1 MIYEFVGFPAY
12 EAAVESEIGLLGV
25 LPVDASNELG
35 IRLGRIYKLVRKGVM
50 DLVRVTRYDGSV
62 SLYVPLRSIR
72 AYQTGVNKRS
82 PTMLSHWRLAMLIL
96 TGSGAWGA
104 ASGLAVRLCPSPGA
118 SNTGT
123 YSHVWTLPPLSVYP
137 ACHNPYYYAWL
148 FLVFSFPY
156 SSLDD
161 FKLFSAV
168 FLKGFNFSFPAVIRI
183 QSVAFRPTHFWPF
196 QDNLFLYKRFHCS

>member
-72 AYQTGVNKRS
+72 AYQAGVKRS
-82 PTMLSHWRLAMLIL
+82 PTMLSHWRLAMLESDRL
-96 TGSGAWGA
+96 RGGA
-104 ASGLAVRLCPSPGA
+104 ASGLAVRFTKPGPVTPGFSLMGRNTPPFVRILC
-118 SNTGT
+118 
-123 YSHVWTLPPLSVYP
+123 LS
-137 ACHNPYYYAWL
+137 
-148 FLVFSFPY
+148 
-156 SSLDD
+156 
-161 FKLFSAV
+161 
-168 FLKGFNFSFPAVIRI
+168 
-183 QSVAFRPTHFWPF
+183 
-196 QDNLFLYKRFHCS
+196 

>member
-72 AYQTGVNKRS
+72 AYQTGVNKR
-82 PTMLSHWRLAMLIL
+82 PLPCFHWRLAMLIL
-96 TGSGAWGA
+96 TGSGACGRGLRSSCSA
-104 ASGLAVRLCPSPGA
+104 ACPSPGA

-123 YSHVWTLPPLSVYP
+123 YSHVWTLPPFVRIPCLSQSLLLCLVISGFQLS
-137 ACHNPYYYAWL
+137 L
-148 FLVFSFPY
+148 FLP
-156 SSLDD
+156 
-161 FKLFSAV
+161 
-168 FLKGFNFSFPAVIRI
+168 G
-183 QSVAFRPTHFWPF
+183 
-196 QDNLFLYKRFHCS
+196 

>member
-82 PTMLSHWRLAMLIL
+82 PTMLSHWRLAMLD
-96 TGSGAWGA
+96 SD
-104 ASGLAVRLCPSPGA
+104 RLRGVWARPPVELFGFCPSPGA

-123 YSHVWTLPPLSVYP
+123 YSHVWTLPPFVRIPCLSQSLLLCLVISGFQLS
-137 ACHNPYYYAWL
+137 L
-148 FLVFSFPY
+148 FLP
-156 SSLDD
+156 
-161 FKLFSAV
+161 
-168 FLKGFNFSFPAVIRI
+168 G
-183 QSVAFRPTHFWPF
+183 
-196 QDNLFLYKRFHCS
+196 

>member
-72 AYQTGVNKRS
+72 AYQAGVKRS
-82 PTMLSHWRLAMLIL
+82 PTMLSHWRLAMLESDRL
-96 TGSGAWGA
+96 RGWGRGLRSSC
-104 ASGLAVRLCPSPGA
+104 SGLLKPGPVTPGF
-118 SNTGT
+118 SLMGRNT
-123 YSHVWTLPPLSVYP
+123 LPLSVSFAY
-137 ACHNPYYYAWL
+137 HNSYLYAWL
-148 FLVFSFPY
+148 FLVFGLSY
-156 SSLDD
+156 SALDD
-161 FKLFSAV
+161 FELFPPIFLQV
-168 FLKGFNFSFPAVIRI
+168 FNLSFPAVIRL
-183 QSVAFRPTHFWPF
+183 SR
-196 QDNLFLYKRFHCS
+196 

>member
-82 PTMLSHWRLAMLIL
+82 PYHAFHWRLAMLIL
-96 TGSGAWGA
+96 TGSGACGRG
-104 ASGLAVRLCPSPGA
+104 SGLAVRLCPSPGA

-123 YSHVWTLPPLSVYP
+123 YLTYGPSLCPYTL
-137 ACHNPYYYAWL
+137 
-148 FLVFSFPY
+148 LVTIPTIMLGYFW
-156 SSLDD
+156 
-161 FKLFSAV
+161 FSA
-168 FLKGFNFSFPAVIRI
+168 FPIPPWMI
-183 QSVAFRPTHFWPF
+183 L
-196 QDNLFLYKRFHCS
+196 NCSRRCS

>member
-82 PTMLSHWRLAMLIL
+82 LPCFLTGGWRCWIL
-96 TGSGAWGA
+96 TGSGRVGA
-104 ASGLAVRLCPSPGA
+104 ASGLAVRL
-118 SNTGT
+118 
-123 YSHVWTLPPLSVYP
+123 LPKSR
-137 ACHNPYYYAWL
+137 C
-148 FLVFSFPY
+148 
-156 SSLDD
+156 
-161 FKLFSAV
+161 
-168 FLKGFNFSFPAVIRI
+168 
-183 QSVAFRPTHFWPF
+183 
-196 QDNLFLYKRFHCS
+196 

>member
-96 TGSGAWGA
+96 TGWACGR
-104 ASGLAVRLCPSPGA
+104 GLRSSCSAFCPSPGA

-123 YSHVWTLPPLSVYP
+123 YSRMDLASLCPYTLLVTIPTIMLGYFWFS
-137 ACHNPYYYAWL
+137 AFL
-148 FLVFSFPY
+148 FLP
-156 SSLDD
+156 
-161 FKLFSAV
+161 
-168 FLKGFNFSFPAVIRI
+168 G
-183 QSVAFRPTHFWPF
+183 
-196 QDNLFLYKRFHCS
+196 

>member
-82 PTMLSHWRLAMLIL
+82 PTMLS
-96 TGSGAWGA
+96 
-104 ASGLAVRLCPSPGA
+104 LAVGDVDSDRLRACGRGLRSSCSASAQVPVLVTPGLTLTYGPCLPCP
-118 SNTGT
+118 
-123 YSHVWTLPPLSVYP
+123 YTL
-137 ACHNPYYYAWL
+137 
-148 FLVFSFPY
+148 LVTIPTIMLGYFW
-156 SSLDD
+156 
-161 FKLFSAV
+161 FSA
-168 FLKGFNFSFPAVIRI
+168 FPIPPWMI
-183 QSVAFRPTHFWPF
+183 L
-196 QDNLFLYKRFHCS
+196 NCSRRCS

>member
-82 PTMLSHWRLAMLIL
+82 PTMLSHWRLAMLDSDRLRGVGRGLRSSCSASAQVPVLVTPGL
-96 TGSGAWGA
+96 TLTYGPC
-104 ASGLAVRLCPSPGA
+104 LPCP
-118 SNTGT
+118 
-123 YSHVWTLPPLSVYP
+123 YTL
-137 ACHNPYYYAWL
+137 
-148 FLVFSFPY
+148 LVTIPTIMLGYFW
-156 SSLDD
+156 
-161 FKLFSAV
+161 FSA
-168 FLKGFNFSFPAVIRI
+168 FPIPPWMI
-183 QSVAFRPTHFWPF
+183 L
-196 QDNLFLYKRFHCS
+196 NCSRRCS

>member
-82 PTMLSHWRLAMLIL
+82 PTMLSHWRLAMLD
-96 TGSGAWGA
+96 SDRPGACGR
-104 ASGLAVRLCPSPGA
+104 GLRSSCSACPSPGA

-123 YSHVWTLPPLSVYP
+123 YSRMDLASLVRIPCLSQSLLLCLVISGFQLS
-137 ACHNPYYYAWL
+137 L
-148 FLVFSFPY
+148 FLP
-156 SSLDD
+156 
-161 FKLFSAV
+161 
-168 FLKGFNFSFPAVIRI
+168 G
-183 QSVAFRPTHFWPF
+183 
-196 QDNLFLYKRFHCS
+196 

>member
-96 TGSGAWGA
+96 TGSGACGRGLRSSCS
-104 ASGLAVRLCPSPGA
+104 ASCPSPGA

-123 YSHVWTLPPLSVYP
+123 YSHVWTLPPFVRIPCLSQSLLLCLVISGFQLS
-137 ACHNPYYYAWL
+137 L
-148 FLVFSFPY
+148 FLP
-156 SSLDD
+156 
-161 FKLFSAV
+161 
-168 FLKGFNFSFPAVIRI
+168 G
-183 QSVAFRPTHFWPF
+183 
-196 QDNLFLYKRFHCS
+196 

>member
-82 PTMLSHWRLAMLIL
+82 PTMLSHWRLAMLDSDRPRACGRGLRSSCSASAQVPVLVTPGL
-96 TGSGAWGA
+96 T
-104 ASGLAVRLCPSPGA
+104 
-118 SNTGT
+118 
-123 YSHVWTLPPLSVYP
+123 HVWTLPPFVRIPCLSQSLLLCLVISGFQLS
-137 ACHNPYYYAWL
+137 L
-148 FLVFSFPY
+148 FLP
-156 SSLDD
+156 
-161 FKLFSAV
+161 
-168 FLKGFNFSFPAVIRI
+168 G
-183 QSVAFRPTHFWPF
+183 
-196 QDNLFLYKRFHCS
+196 

>member
-82 PTMLSHWRLAMLIL
+82 PTMLSHWRLAMLDSDRL
-96 TGSGAWGA
+96 RGVGA

-118 SNTGT
+118 SNTGLTLT
-123 YSHVWTLPPLSVYP
+123 YGPCLPCPYTLLVTIPTIMLGYFWFS
-137 ACHNPYYYAWL
+137 AFL
-148 FLVFSFPY
+148 FLP
-156 SSLDD
+156 
-161 FKLFSAV
+161 
-168 FLKGFNFSFPAVIRI
+168 G
-183 QSVAFRPTHFWPF
+183 
-196 QDNLFLYKRFHCS
+196 

>member
-82 PTMLSHWRLAMLIL
+82 PTMLSHWRLAMLDSDRP
-96 TGSGAWGA
+96 GRVGA
-104 ASGLAVRLCPSPGA
+104 ASGLAVRLAQVPVLVTPGL
-118 SNTGT
+118 TP
-123 YSHVWTLPPLSVYP
+123 HVWTLPPFVRIPCLSQSLLLCLVISGFQLS
-137 ACHNPYYYAWL
+137 L
-148 FLVFSFPY
+148 FLP
-156 SSLDD
+156 
-161 FKLFSAV
+161 
-168 FLKGFNFSFPAVIRI
+168 G
-183 QSVAFRPTHFWPF
+183 
-196 QDNLFLYKRFHCS
+196 

>member
-72 AYQTGVNKRS
+72 AYQTGVNKR
-82 PTMLSHWRLAMLIL
+82 PLPCFHWRLAMLIL
-96 TGSGAWGA
+96 TGSGRVGA
-104 ASGLAVRLCPSPGA
+104 ASGLAVRLSAQVPVLVTPGL
-118 SNTGT
+118 T
-123 YSHVWTLPPLSVYP
+123 HVWTLPPLSVYP

-148 FLVFSFPY
+148 FLVFSFPIPPWMI
-156 SSLDD
+156 L
-161 FKLFSAV
+161 
-168 FLKGFNFSFPAVIRI
+168 N
-183 QSVAFRPTHFWPF
+183 
-196 QDNLFLYKRFHCS
+196 CSRRCS

>member
-82 PTMLSHWRLAMLIL
+82 LPCFLTGGWRCWIL
-96 TGSGAWGA
+96 TGSGACGR
-104 ASGLAVRLCPSPGA
+104 GLRSSCSAFCPSPGA

-123 YSHVWTLPPLSVYP
+123 YSHVWTLPPFVRIPCLSQSLLLCLVISGFQLS
-137 ACHNPYYYAWL
+137 L
-148 FLVFSFPY
+148 FLP
-156 SSLDD
+156 
-161 FKLFSAV
+161 
-168 FLKGFNFSFPAVIRI
+168 G
-183 QSVAFRPTHFWPF
+183 
-196 QDNLFLYKRFHCS
+196 

>member
-72 AYQTGVNKRS
+72 AYQAGVKRS
-82 PTMLSHWRLAMLIL
+82 PTMLSHWRLAMLESDRL
-96 TGSGAWGA
+96 RGRR
-104 ASGLAVRLCPSPGA
+104 GLRSSCSVYKARS
-118 SNTGT
+118 SNTG
-123 YSHVWTLPPLSVYP
+123 L
-137 ACHNPYYYAWL
+137 
-148 FLVFSFPY
+148 
-156 SSLDD
+156 
-161 FKLFSAV
+161 
-168 FLKGFNFSFPAVIRI
+168 
-183 QSVAFRPTHFWPF
+183 
-196 QDNLFLYKRFHCS
+196 

>member
-72 AYQTGVNKRS
+72 AYQTGVNKR
-82 PTMLSHWRLAMLIL
+82 PLPCFLTGGWRCWIL
-96 TGSGAWGA
+96 TGSGACGRGLRSSCSA
-104 ASGLAVRLCPSPGA
+104 FAQVPVLVTPGLTSRMDLASLCP
-118 SNTGT
+118 
-123 YSHVWTLPPLSVYP
+123 YTL
-137 ACHNPYYYAWL
+137 
-148 FLVFSFPY
+148 LVTIPTIMLGYFW
-156 SSLDD
+156 
-161 FKLFSAV
+161 FSA
-168 FLKGFNFSFPAVIRI
+168 FPIPPWMI
-183 QSVAFRPTHFWPF
+183 L
-196 QDNLFLYKRFHCS
+196 NCSRRCS

>member
-82 PTMLSHWRLAMLIL
+82 PTMLS
-96 TGSGAWGA
+96 
-104 ASGLAVRLCPSPGA
+104 LAVGDVDSDRLRGVGRGLRSSCSASAQVPVLVTPGLTHTYGPCLLCP
-118 SNTGT
+118 
-123 YSHVWTLPPLSVYP
+123 YTL
-137 ACHNPYYYAWL
+137 
-148 FLVFSFPY
+148 LVTIPTIMLGYFW
-156 SSLDD
+156 
-161 FKLFSAV
+161 FSA
-168 FLKGFNFSFPAVIRI
+168 FPIPPWMI
-183 QSVAFRPTHFWPF
+183 L
-196 QDNLFLYKRFHCS
+196 NCSRRCS

>member
-82 PTMLSHWRLAMLIL
+82 PTMLSHWRLAMLDSDRL
-96 TGSGAWGA
+96 RGVGR
-104 ASGLAVRLCPSPGA
+104 GLRSSCSAFCPSPGA

-123 YSHVWTLPPLSVYP
+123 YSRMDLASLCPYTL
-137 ACHNPYYYAWL
+137 
-148 FLVFSFPY
+148 LVTIPTIMLGYFW
-156 SSLDD
+156 
-161 FKLFSAV
+161 FSA
-168 FLKGFNFSFPAVIRI
+168 FPIPPWMI
-183 QSVAFRPTHFWPF
+183 L
-196 QDNLFLYKRFHCS
+196 NCSRRCS

>member
-1 MIYEFVGFPAY
+1 MLINAP
-12 EAAVESEIGLLGV
+12 
-25 LPVDASNELG
+25 LPCFL
-35 IRLGRIYKLVRKGVM
+35 
-50 DLVRVTRYDGSV
+50 
-62 SLYVPLRSIR
+62 
-72 AYQTGVNKRS
+72 TGG
-82 PTMLSHWRLAMLIL
+82 WRCWIL
-96 TGSGAWGA
+96 TGSGACGRGL
-104 ASGLAVRLCPSPGA
+104 GLAVRLLPKSVLVTPGL
-118 SNTGT
+118 TLT
-123 YSHVWTLPPLSVYP
+123 YGPCLPLSVYP

-196 QDNLFLYKRFHCS
+196 RTICFCISVFIALDTFCFCIPNDSAISDWLC

>member
-72 AYQTGVNKRS
+72 AYQAGVKRS
-82 PTMLSHWRLAMLIL
+82 PTMLSHWRLAMLESDRL
-96 TGSGAWGA
+96 RGGGA
-104 ASGLAVRLCPSPGA
+104 ASGLAVRFRFKSP
-118 SNTGT
+118 
-123 YSHVWTLPPLSVYP
+123 V
-137 ACHNPYYYAWL
+137 
-148 FLVFSFPY
+148 
-156 SSLDD
+156 
-161 FKLFSAV
+161 
-168 FLKGFNFSFPAVIRI
+168 
-183 QSVAFRPTHFWPF
+183 Q
-196 QDNLFLYKRFHCS
+196 

>member
-96 TGSGAWGA
+96 TGSGRVGA
-104 ASGLAVRLCPSPGA
+104 ASGLAVRLLRL
-118 SNTGT
+118 
-123 YSHVWTLPPLSVYP
+123 LPKSR
-137 ACHNPYYYAWL
+137 C
-148 FLVFSFPY
+148 
-156 SSLDD
+156 
-161 FKLFSAV
+161 
-168 FLKGFNFSFPAVIRI
+168 
-183 QSVAFRPTHFWPF
+183 
-196 QDNLFLYKRFHCS
+196 

>member
-72 AYQTGVNKRS
+72 AYQTGVNKR
-82 PTMLSHWRLAMLIL
+82 PLPCFLTGGWRCWIL
-96 TGSGAWGA
+96 TGSGACGR
-104 ASGLAVRLCPSPGA
+104 GLRSSCSACPSPGA

-168 FLKGFNFSFPAVIRI
+168 FLKGFNFSFPAVIRD
-183 QSVAFRPTHFWPF
+183 SV
-196 QDNLFLYKRFHCS
+196 CSISTYPLLALPGQFVFV

>member
-72 AYQTGVNKRS
+72 AYQTGVNKNA

-96 TGSGAWGA
+96 TGPGVGLGLRSSGF
-104 ASGLAVRLCPSPGA
+104 LAQVLGA

-123 YSHVWTLPPLSVYP
+123 YLNVWTLPPFVRIPCLSQSLLLCLVISGFQFS
-137 ACHNPYYYAWL
+137 L
-148 FLVFSFPY
+148 FLP
-156 SSLDD
+156 
-161 FKLFSAV
+161 
-168 FLKGFNFSFPAVIRI
+168 G
-183 QSVAFRPTHFWPF
+183 
-196 QDNLFLYKRFHCS
+196 

>member
-82 PTMLSHWRLAMLIL
+82 LPCFLTGGWRCWIL
-96 TGSGAWGA
+96 TGSGACGR
-104 ASGLAVRLCPSPGA
+104 GLRSSCSAFLPSPGA

-123 YSHVWTLPPLSVYP
+123 YSHVWTLPPFVRIPCLSQSLLLCLVISGFQLS
-137 ACHNPYYYAWL
+137 L
-148 FLVFSFPY
+148 FLP
-156 SSLDD
+156 
-161 FKLFSAV
+161 
-168 FLKGFNFSFPAVIRI
+168 G
-183 QSVAFRPTHFWPF
+183 
-196 QDNLFLYKRFHCS
+196 